1 MPPSSPARTLVL
13 LIVLFLPFHSSTAA
27 SAAED
32 ANLAYFRDLA
42 ETRNYTLGRP
52 VSPQLTPDGK
62 HALFLRSAP
71 RDPTLKLY
79 ELDLA
84 TGRDIFCNKLYWA
97 FVEIRKLMETG
108 TVDQTE
114 LAPLTAGMEQDIR
127 LVKQFM

>member
-1 MPPSSPARTLVL
+1 MPPASPARTLVL
-13 LIVLFLPFHSSTAA
+13 VLLIVLVLPFHSSTAASPASAA

-84 TGRDIFCNKLYWA
+84 TGR
-97 FVEIRKLMETG
+97 ER
-108 TVDQTE
+108 E
-114 LAPLTAGMEQDIR
+114 LLTPR
-127 LVKQFM
+127 SHPR

>member
-1 MPPSSPARTLVL
+1 MPPASPARTLVLVLVL
-13 LIVLFLPFHSSTAA
+13 LIVLFLPCPSSTAASPASASAPA

-32 ANLAYFRDLA
+32 ANLTYFRDLA

-52 VSPQLTPDGK
+52 VSPQLTPAGK

-84 TGRDIFCNKLYWA
+84 TGHER
-97 FVEIRKLMETG
+97 
-108 TVDQTE
+108 E
-114 LAPLTAGMEQDIR
+114 LLTPAHILGDTNEAVSADEKPAASAPA
-127 LVKQFM
+127 KA